1 MLVGLQKTM
10 TIQSNIWKLYVIKA
24 SKWLILFMPI
34 IWLFYE
40 ENGLTIA
47 DLFIIQSIYSVTIAI
62 IEIPSGYVADVL
74 GRKNS
79 LVIGSFFGMLGM
91 IVYSISYGFEGFL
104 IAALCLGVGQSFISG
119 SDTAIMYDSL
129 LQLNRTN
136 EFIKLEGRTISMG
149 NLAEA
154 FAFILGGLLAE
165 ISLRTPF
172 YFQIGIAFIG
182 FLFASLLVEPT
193 LHKLEDGKT
202 KPWKNIKN
210 IIHFTLFKN
219 KTLRYF
225 ILYSSFIGA
234 GTLTMA
240 WFSQPYFKS
249 ISINSKFYFGLIGA
263 GLNLAV
269 AIPSFY
275 AHKIEANIKTKT
287 LLVLMLMLIC
297 VCYFI
302 LFYLKGLIGLVILL
316 IFYLTRG
323 VATPVLR
330 DYINRHTPSEMRATV
345 MSIRSFII
353 RIVFAS
359 TSPILGYVADI
370 YSLPLAM
377 LFSGIL
383 FLVLGGSTLFFLLKL
398 KFS

>member
-1 MLVGLQKTM
+1 
-10 TIQSNIWKLYVIKA
+10 
-24 SKWLILFMPI
+24 MPI

-40 ENGLTIA
+40 ENGLSIA
-47 DLFIIQSIYSVTIAI
+47 DLFIIQSIYSVAIAV

-79 LVIGSFFGMLGM
+79 MIIGMFLGFVGMVI
-91 IVYSISYGFEGFL
+91 YSLSYGFEGFL
-104 IAALCLGVGQSFISG
+104 MAALFLGIGQSFISG
-119 SDTAIMYDSL
+119 SDTALMFDSL
-129 LQLNRTN
+129 VQLNRSK

-154 FAFILGGLLAE
+154 FAFIVGGLLAE

-182 FLFASLLVEPT
+182 FLVATILVEPKT
-193 LHKLEDGKT
+193 ERLKDGRS

-210 IIHFTLFKN
+210 IISFSLKEN
-219 KTLRYF
+219 KTLRYY
-225 ILYSSFIGA
+225 ILYSAIIGA

-240 WFSQPYFKS
+240 WFSQPYFMA
-249 ISINSKFYFGLIGA
+249 IGIDNTFYFGLLGA

-275 AHKIEANIKTKT
+275 AHKIEENVKTKT
-287 LLVLMLMLIC
+287 LLILILVLIC
-297 VCYFI
+297 GCYFVMSQI
-302 LFYLKGLIGLVILL
+302 TSFWGLLILL
-316 IFYLTRG
+316 LFYLTRG
-323 VATPVLR
+323 IATPVLR
-330 DYINRHTPSEMRATV
+330 DYMNRHIPSEMRATV

-359 TSPILGYVADI
+359 ISPFFGYVAEI
-370 YSLPLAM
+370 YSLNQAL
-377 LFSGIL
+377 LLSG
-383 FLVLGGSTLFFLLKL
+383 FLFFIIGGITLLILLSSPNYQSAIAAKQE
-398 KFS
+398 